1 MKLIC
6 GLGNPGP
13 EYDATRHNVGWWLVD
28 RLSSEWGFG
37 PFQRSGPAL
46 LSAGEVGPHE
56 ALLVKPLT
64 FMNRSGAALAPL
76 RTDPDI
82 DISSDLLVVVDDVAL
97 DAGRVRMRP
106 SGGTGG
112 HNGLKS
118 VEAALDTQEYAR
130 LRIGVGGPPE
140 GMDMAEWV
148 LSEFEPAEEE
158 AVLSLMPE
166 LVSAVREWM
175 DEGVEAAMSRYNR

>member
-1 MKLIC
+1 MKVIC

-28 RLSSEWGFG
+28 RLSVEWGLG
-37 PFQRSGPAL
+37 PFRRSGPAL
-46 LSAGEVGPHE
+46 VAGGVVGDHDVV
-56 ALLVKPLT
+56 LVKPWT

-76 RTDPDI
+76 RDDPAVDI
-82 DISSDLLVVVDDVAL
+82 TKDLMVVVDDAAL
-97 DAGRVRMRP
+97 DVGRVRLRP

-118 VEAALDTQEYAR
+118 VEAALGTQAYAR
-130 LRIGVGGPPE
+130 LRVGVGAPPE
-140 GMDMAEWV
+140 GEGLVEWV
-148 LSEFEPAEEE
+148 LSEFAEPDEE
-158 AVLSLMPE
+158 AVLALMPE
-166 LVSAVREWM
+166 LVGAVREWM